1 MGDWIVIVLLIVFGI
16 GLIIAEV
23 IFIPGTTFVGVLGA
37 LFIGY
42 GVYTS
47 FVTFGSNTGWG
58 VLVGSFILTLLAVI
72 YSFRSGSWKK
82 FSLKGQMTSKVN
94 EHIDIPMKV
103 GDVGMAISVLKP
115 VGKAEFD
122 DDTYEVKTL
131 GEYVEEDNKV
141 RIIKIENNNIIVEL
155 IN

>member
-23 IFIPGTTFVGVLGA
+23 IFIPGTTFVGILGA

-42 GVYTS
+42 GVYSS
-47 FVTFGSNTGWG
+47 FVTFGNNIGWG
-58 VLVGSFILTLLAVI
+58 VLIGSSVLTLLAVV
-72 YSFRSGSWKK
+72 YSFRSGAWKK
-82 FSLKGQMTSKVN
+82 FSLKGRITSRVN

-103 GDVGMAISVLKP
+103 GDVGLALSVLKP
-115 VGKAEFD
+115 IGKAEFD
-122 DDTYEVKTL
+122 DSTYEVKTQ
-131 GEYVEEDNKV
+131 GEYVEEGNKIK
-141 RIIKIENNNIIVEL
+141 IIKIQSNNIIVEL